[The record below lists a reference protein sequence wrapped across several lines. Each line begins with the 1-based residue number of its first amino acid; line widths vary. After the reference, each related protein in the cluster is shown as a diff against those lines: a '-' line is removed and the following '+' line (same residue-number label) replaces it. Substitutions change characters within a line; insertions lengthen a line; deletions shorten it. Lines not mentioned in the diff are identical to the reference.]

1 MKRSIFSQF
10 QEELRPSA
18 HQRGWNFIKA
28 SRLFLSSLRGFAH
41 KQNLVHTGV
50 VKLPNIGYGRL
61 MVGFDLF
68 YFCTDSSETTHTIQM
83 ETFTARST
91 EAFKPFLSL
100 FSSVAFLASAL

>member
-68 YFCTDSSETTHTIQM
+68 ISALTVLKPHTHTDVHDTNGDIY
-83 ETFTARST
+83 
-91 EAFKPFLSL
+91 
-100 FSSVAFLASAL
+100 SSFH